1 MAINTSI
8 ITNGMRH
15 VEMESPVNALA
26 KILQVQ
32 EAQQGQQMNA
42 LKMDEYRSGLQEKNA
57 LADLYKGA
65 YGADG
70 KLDRAAILRGAAD
83 RGLGAKIPTLQKGFA
98 DEDKTAADTQK
109 AQIEAHLKKFEVAGQ
124 IVAGVRDQATW
135 ELARQ
140 QTEQVFGAEAA
151 AQMPAQYDP
160 ALIEQKRLQAMTVK
174 EQLEQEHKRLTLAE
188 TQRHHKTTEGLT
200 AQGQRITMRGQD
212 MTDARSRELNANG
225 KEIAAA
231 AKKEA
236 ATEKDVT
243 KFSATL
249 QKEGIPELETAVS
262 GAEGAL
268 GRYKPGTV
276 PGIGPIKN
284 AMPAFAMSAEGKD
297 VRQAL
302 AQVRNI
308 VLSARSGAAVTD
320 QELRRLV
327 EEIGTGVGMSEDDIR
342 KGLTKIRARIDAIKT
357 NAAAGVNDEV
367 LKTYQDRG
375 GISIK
380 RGGAS
385 PAPPGAPVKL
395 DAANADSEYEKL
407 PSGAEFIAPDGSR
420 RRKP

>member
-15 VEMESPVNALA
+15 VEMENPVNALA
-26 KILQVQ
+26 KLLQVQ
-32 EAQQGQQMNA
+32 DAQQSQQMNA
-42 LKMDEYRSGLQEKNA
+42 LALDER
-57 LADLYKGA
+57 
-65 YGADG
+65 
-70 KLDRAAILRGAAD
+70 RRGM
-83 RGLGAKIPTLQKGFA
+83 A
-98 DEDKTAADTQK
+98 DEDQMRALTRQAGGDMNKLRDLTYGAGNYKQGAVLDKTLTDRKTTEL
-109 AQIEAHLKKFEVAGQ
+109 AQRKSELESHLKTFEVTGQ
-124 IVAGVRDQATW
+124 IMSGVRDQASW
-135 ELARQ
+135 DAARQ
-140 QTEQVFGAEAA
+140 QTAQLLGPEVAA
-151 AQMPAQYDP
+151 RLPAQYDP
-160 ALIEQKRLQAMTVK
+160 AAVQENMRKAMSVK
-174 EQLEQEHKRLTLAE
+174 DQMEQEHKRLTLAE

-342 KGLTKIRARIDAIKT
+342 KGLTKIRQRIDSIKT